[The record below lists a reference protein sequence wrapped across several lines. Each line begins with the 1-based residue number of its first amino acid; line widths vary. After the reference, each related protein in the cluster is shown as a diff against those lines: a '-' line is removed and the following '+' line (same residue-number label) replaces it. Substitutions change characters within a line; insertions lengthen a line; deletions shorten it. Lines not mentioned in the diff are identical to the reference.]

1 MTKKEFNKLKFSQ
14 RHVISKGIKCSASW
28 QVQQVG
34 GDAGYFISCRECG
47 TMLQSDC
54 TPKCLL
60 HETPPT
66 EINTVLCKP
75 EASASADV
83 AAVGQRS
90 VGTVTEGMEVTDIKT
105 GQILNVEGYGFMF
118 GRVNTGEIQCFNIGN
133 VSELSCGE

>member
-14 RHVISKGIKCSASW
+14 RHVISKGIKCNASW

-66 EINTVLCKP
+66 EINTMLAKREGQPVWWQRLCRLVRWVK
-75 EASASADV
+75 
-83 AAVGQRS
+83 
-90 VGTVTEGMEVTDIKT
+90 TD
-105 GQILNVEGYGFMF
+105 
-118 GRVNTGEIQCFNIGN
+118 
-133 VSELSCGE
+133 